1 MPVRGSRGRLS
12 QIRFLMLP
20 VQATQLVP
28 GDRQSAGRLG
38 SAAMISV
45 VVVDDEHLV
54 RSGFAALLGSDPEIT
69 VVGTADDGDA
79 ALAVIRRER
88 PDVVLMDI
96 RMPGRDGVSTTAAI
110 TADPAL
116 SGTRVIVLTTF
127 DLDEYVHA
135 ALRAG
140 ASGFL
145 LKDAQPTD
153 LLAAVH
159 LVAQGESVLAPAL
172 VRRLIAAYVETPTT
186 SSKPAWLDSLTPREI
201 EVLVAVARGLSN
213 AEIGN
218 ALYMSA
224 ATAKTHV
231 GRLLTK
237 LSARD
242 RTHLVIAAYEAGLI
256 SRH

>member
-1 MPVRGSRGRLS
+1 
-12 QIRFLMLP
+12 
-20 VQATQLVP
+20 
-28 GDRQSAGRLG
+28 
-38 SAAMISV
+38 MISV
-45 VVVDDEHLV
+45 VVVDDEQLV
-54 RSGFAALLGSDPEIT
+54 RSGFAALLASDPEIT
-69 VVGTADDGDA
+69 VAGTAGDGDA

-96 RMPGRDGVSTTAAI
+96 RMPGRDGVSATAAI
-110 TADPAL
+110 TADQTL

-159 LVAQGESVLAPAL
+159 LVAAGESVLAPSL
-172 VRRLIAAYVETPTT
+172 VRRLIAAYVETPATA
-186 SSKPAWLDSLTPREI
+186 SRPPWLDSLTPREV
-201 EVLVAVARGLSN
+201 EVLVEVARGLSN
-213 AEIGN
+213 AEIGD

-231 GRLLTK
+231 GRLLMK
-237 LSARD
+237 LNARD
-242 RTHLVIAAYEAGLI
+242 RTHLVIAAYEAGLV
-256 SRH
+256 R

>member
-1 MPVRGSRGRLS
+1 
-12 QIRFLMLP
+12 
-20 VQATQLVP
+20 
-28 GDRQSAGRLG
+28 
-38 SAAMISV
+38 MISV

-54 RSGFAALLGSDPEIT
+54 RSGFAALLSSDPDIE
-69 VVGTADDGDA
+69 VVGTAESGDA
-79 ALAVIRRER
+79 ALTVARRER
-88 PDVVLMDI
+88 PDVILMDI
-96 RMPGRDGVSTTAAI
+96 RMPGRDGVSATAAI

-116 SGTRVIVLTTF
+116 SRTRVIVLTTF

-145 LKDAQPTD
+145 LKDTQPAT

-159 LVAQGESVLAPAL
+159 QVAEGESVLAPSL
-172 VRRLIAAYVETPTT
+172 VRRLIAAYVETLPAAKPT
-186 SSKPAWLDSLTPREI
+186 WLNSLTAREV

-213 AEIGN
+213 AEIGVS
-218 ALYMSA
+218 LHMSA

-237 LSARD
+237 LGVRD
-242 RTHLVIAAYEAGLI
+242 RTHLVIAAYEAGLVD
-256 SRH
+256 R

>member
-1 MPVRGSRGRLS
+1 
-12 QIRFLMLP
+12 
-20 VQATQLVP
+20 
-28 GDRQSAGRLG
+28 
-38 SAAMISV
+38 MISV
-45 VVVDDEHLV
+45 VVVDDEQLV
-54 RSGFAALLGSDPEIT
+54 RSGFAALLASDPEVT
-69 VVGTADDGDA
+69 VVGTAGDGDT

-96 RMPGRDGVSTTAAI
+96 RMPGRDGVSATAAV

-159 LVAQGESVLAPAL
+159 LVDQGESVLAPAL
-172 VRRLIAAYVETPTT
+172 IRRLIATYVQTPTT
-186 SSKPAWLDSLTPREI
+186 APRPVWLDSLTPREI
-201 EVLVAVARGLSN
+201 EVLVAVARGLNN
-213 AEIGN
+213 AEIGD

-237 LSARD
+237 LNVRD

-256 SRH
+256 NRT

>member
-1 MPVRGSRGRLS
+1 
-12 QIRFLMLP
+12 
-20 VQATQLVP
+20 
-28 GDRQSAGRLG
+28 
-38 SAAMISV
+38 MITV

-54 RSGFAALLGSDPEIT
+54 RSGFAALLDSDPEIT
-69 VVGTADDGDA
+69 VVGTADSGDA
-79 ALAVIRRER
+79 ALVVVRRER

-96 RMPGRDGVSTTAAI
+96 RMPGRDGVSATAAI
-110 TADPAL
+110 TDDPAL

-145 LKDAQPTD
+145 LKDAQPAD
-153 LLAAVH
+153 LLTAVH
-159 LVAQGESVLAPAL
+159 LVARGESVLAPSL
-172 VRRLIAAYVETPTT
+172 VRRLIATYVETPATAA
-186 SSKPAWLDSLTPREI
+186 KPAWLKSLTPREV

-213 AEIGN
+213 AEIGDS
-218 ALYMSA
+218 LYMSA

-237 LSARD
+237 LGARD
-242 RTHLVIAAYEAGLI
+242 RTHLVIAAYEAGLLD
-256 SRH
+256 RT

>member
-1 MPVRGSRGRLS
+1 
-12 QIRFLMLP
+12 
-20 VQATQLVP
+20 
-28 GDRQSAGRLG
+28 
-38 SAAMISV
+38 MISV

-54 RSGFAALLGSDPEIT
+54 RSGFAALLASDPEIT
-69 VVGTADDGDA
+69 VVGTAGDGDT
-79 ALAVIRRER
+79 ALAVVRREQ

-96 RMPGRDGVSTTAAI
+96 RMPGRDGVSATAAI

-116 SGTRVIVLTTF
+116 RGTRVLVLTTF

-145 LKDAQPTD
+145 LKDARPAD

-159 LVAQGESVLAPAL
+159 LVAEGESVLAPAL
-172 VRRLIAAYVETPTT
+172 VGRLIAAYVQTPTNAT
-186 SSKPAWLDSLTPREI
+186 RPAWLDSLTPREV

-218 ALYMSA
+218 TLYMSA

-231 GRLLTK
+231 GRLLSK
-237 LSARD
+237 LNARD
-242 RTHLVIAAYEAGLI
+242 RTHLVIAAYEAGLV
-256 SRH
+256 R

>member
-1 MPVRGSRGRLS
+1 
-12 QIRFLMLP
+12 
-20 VQATQLVP
+20 
-28 GDRQSAGRLG
+28 
-38 SAAMISV
+38 MISV

-54 RSGFAALLGSDPEIT
+54 RSGFAALLGSEPEIT

-96 RMPGRDGVSTTAAI
+96 RMPGRVGVSTTAAI

-159 LVAQGESVLAPAL
+159 LVAQGESVLAPGSGRPTY
-172 VRRLIAAYVETPTT
+172 RRL
-186 SSKPAWLDSLTPREI
+186 R
-201 EVLVAVARGLSN
+201 
-213 AEIGN
+213 
-218 ALYMSA
+218 
-224 ATAKTHV
+224 
-231 GRLLTK
+231 
-237 LSARD
+237 
-242 RTHLVIAAYEAGLI
+242 
-256 SRH
+256 

>member
-1 MPVRGSRGRLS
+1 
-12 QIRFLMLP
+12 
-20 VQATQLVP
+20 
-28 GDRQSAGRLG
+28 
-38 SAAMISV
+38 MISV

-54 RSGFAALLGSDPEIT
+54 RSGFAALLASDPDIT
-69 VVGTADDGDA
+69 VVGTAGDGDT
-79 ALAVIRRER
+79 ALAVVRREQ

-96 RMPGRDGVSTTAAI
+96 RMPGRDGVIATAAI

-116 SGTRVIVLTTF
+116 SGTRVLVLTTF

-145 LKDAQPTD
+145 LKDAQPAD

-159 LVAQGESVLAPAL
+159 LVAEGESVLAPAL
-172 VRRLIAAYVETPTT
+172 VGRLIAAYVQTPTNAT
-186 SSKPAWLDSLTPREI
+186 RPAWLDSLTPREV

-218 ALYMSA
+218 TLYMSA

-231 GRLLTK
+231 GRLLSK
-237 LSARD
+237 LNARD
-242 RTHLVIAAYEAGLI
+242 RTHLVIAAYEAGLV
-256 SRH
+256 R

>member
-1 MPVRGSRGRLS
+1 
-12 QIRFLMLP
+12 
-20 VQATQLVP
+20 
-28 GDRQSAGRLG
+28 
-38 SAAMISV
+38 MISV

-54 RSGFAALLGSDPEIT
+54 RSGFAALLDSDPEIT
-69 VVGTADDGDA
+69 VVGTAGDGDT
-79 ALAVIRRER
+79 ALAAVRRER

-96 RMPGRDGVSTTAAI
+96 RMPGRDGVSATAAI

-116 SGTRVIVLTTF
+116 SETRVLVLTTF

-145 LKDAQPTD
+145 LKDAQPAD

-159 LVAQGESVLAPAL
+159 LVAEGESVLAPAL
-172 VRRLIAAYVETPTT
+172 VRRLIAAYVQTPTNAAR
-186 SSKPAWLDSLTPREI
+186 PAWLDSLTPREV

-218 ALYMSA
+218 TLYMSA

-231 GRLLTK
+231 GRLLSK
-237 LSARD
+237 LNARD
-242 RTHLVIAAYEAGLI
+242 RTHLVIAAYEAGLV
-256 SRH
+256 R

>member
-1 MPVRGSRGRLS
+1 
-12 QIRFLMLP
+12 
-20 VQATQLVP
+20 
-28 GDRQSAGRLG
+28 
-38 SAAMISV
+38 MISV

-54 RSGFAALLGSDPEIT
+54 RSGFAALLHSDPEIT
-69 VVGTADDGDA
+69 VVGTAGDGDT
-79 ALAVIRRER
+79 ALAVVRRER

-96 RMPGRDGVSTTAAI
+96 RMPGRDGVSATAAI

-116 SGTRVIVLTTF
+116 SETRVLVLTTF

-145 LKDAQPTD
+145 LKDAQPAD

-159 LVAQGESVLAPAL
+159 LVAEGESVLAPAL
-172 VRRLIAAYVETPTT
+172 VRRLIAAYVQTPTNAAR
-186 SSKPAWLDSLTPREI
+186 PPWLDSLTPREV

-218 ALYMSA
+218 TLYMSA

-231 GRLLTK
+231 GRLLSK
-237 LSARD
+237 LNARD
-242 RTHLVIAAYEAGLI
+242 RTHLVIAAYEAGLV
-256 SRH
+256 R

>member
-1 MPVRGSRGRLS
+1 
-12 QIRFLMLP
+12 
-20 VQATQLVP
+20 
-28 GDRQSAGRLG
+28 
-38 SAAMISV
+38 MISV
-45 VVVDDEHLV
+45 VVVDDEQLV
-54 RSGFAALLGSDPEIT
+54 RSGFAALLTSDPEIT
-69 VVGTADDGDA
+69 VVGTAGDGDT
-79 ALAVIRRER
+79 ALAVIRREN

-96 RMPGRDGVSTTAAI
+96 RMPGRDGVSATAAI

-116 SGTRVIVLTTF
+116 SGTRIIVLTTF

-145 LKDAQPTD
+145 LKDAQPAD

-172 VRRLIAAYVETPTT
+172 IRRLITAYVKTPATNV
-186 SSKPAWLDSLTPREI
+186 SKPAWLSSLTPRET
-201 EVLVAVARGLSN
+201 EVLVAVGRGLSN
-213 AEIGN
+213 AEIGA

-237 LSARD
+237 LDARD

-256 SRH
+256 DRDRA

>member
-1 MPVRGSRGRLS
+1 
-12 QIRFLMLP
+12 
-20 VQATQLVP
+20 
-28 GDRQSAGRLG
+28 
-38 SAAMISV
+38 MISV

-54 RSGFAALLGSDPEIT
+54 RSGFAALLASDPEIT
-69 VVGTADDGDA
+69 VVGTAESGDA
-79 ALAVIRRER
+79 ALTVVRRER

-96 RMPGRDGVSTTAAI
+96 RMPGRDGVSATAAI

-116 SGTRVIVLTTF
+116 SKTRVIVLTTF

-145 LKDAQPTD
+145 LKDAHPAD

-159 LVAQGESVLAPAL
+159 QVAQGESVLAPSL
-172 VRRLIAAYVETPTT
+172 VRRLIAAFVEAPPATA
-186 SSKPAWLDSLTPREI
+186 KPAWFNSLTAREI
-201 EVLVAVARGLSN
+201 EVLAAVARGLSN
-213 AEIGN
+213 AEIGA
-218 ALYMSA
+218 ALHMSA

-237 LSARD
+237 LGARD
-242 RTHLVIAAYEAGLI
+242 RTHLVIAAYEAGLVD
-256 SRH
+256 R

>member
-1 MPVRGSRGRLS
+1 
-12 QIRFLMLP
+12 
-20 VQATQLVP
+20 
-28 GDRQSAGRLG
+28 
-38 SAAMISV
+38 MISV
-45 VVVDDEHLV
+45 VVVDDEQLV
-54 RSGFAALLGSDPEIT
+54 RSGFAALLGSDPEIK
-69 VVGTADDGDA
+69 VVGTAGDGDA

-96 RMPGRDGVSTTAAI
+96 RMPGRDGVSATAAI

-116 SGTRVIVLTTF
+116 ARTRVIVLTTF

-145 LKDAQPTD
+145 LKDAQPND

-159 LVAQGESVLAPAL
+159 LVAEGESVLAPVL
-172 VRRLIAAYVETPTT
+172 VRRLIAAYVKAPT
-186 SSKPAWLDSLTPREI
+186 SASKPPWLDALTPREI
-201 EVLVAVARGLSN
+201 EVLVAVGRGLSN
-213 AEIGN
+213 AEIGD

-231 GRLLTK
+231 GHLLTK
-237 LSARD
+237 LDARD
-242 RTHLVIAAYEAGLI
+242 RTHLVIAAYEAGLMD
-256 SRH
+256 RA

>member
-1 MPVRGSRGRLS
+1 
-12 QIRFLMLP
+12 
-20 VQATQLVP
+20 
-28 GDRQSAGRLG
+28 
-38 SAAMISV
+38 MISV

-69 VVGTADDGDA
+69 VVGTAENGDA
-79 ALAVIRRER
+79 ALVVIRRER
-88 PDVVLMDI
+88 PEVVLMDI

-116 SGTRVIVLTTF
+116 AGTRVIVLTTF

-145 LKDAQPTD
+145 LKDARPSE

-159 LVAQGESVLAPAL
+159 LVARGESVLAPAL
-172 VRRLIAAYVETPTT
+172 VRRLIAAFVETPATA
-186 SSKPAWLDSLTPREI
+186 SKPAWLDALTPRET
-201 EVLVAVARGLSN
+201 EVLAAVARGLSN
-213 AEIGN
+213 AEIGA
-218 ALYMSA
+218 ALHMSA

-237 LSARD
+237 LNARD
-242 RTHLVIAAYEAGLI
+242 RTHLVIAAYEAKLI
-256 SRH
+256 R

>member
-1 MPVRGSRGRLS
+1 
-12 QIRFLMLP
+12 
-20 VQATQLVP
+20 
-28 GDRQSAGRLG
+28 
-38 SAAMISV
+38 MISV
-45 VVVDDEHLV
+45 VVVDDEQLV
-54 RSGFAALLGSDPEIT
+54 RSGFAALLASDPEIT
-69 VVGTADDGDA
+69 VVGTAGDGDT
-79 ALAVIRRER
+79 ALAVIRREN

-96 RMPGRDGVSTTAAI
+96 RMPGRDGVSATAAI

-116 SGTRVIVLTTF
+116 SGTRIIVLTTF

-145 LKDAQPTD
+145 LKDAQPAD

-172 VRRLIAAYVETPTT
+172 IRRLITAYVQTPATT
-186 SSKPAWLDSLTPREI
+186 VSKPAWLSSLTPRET
-201 EVLVAVARGLSN
+201 EVLVAVGRGLSN
-213 AEIGN
+213 AEIGA

-237 LSARD
+237 LAARD

-256 SRH
+256 DRDRA

>member
-1 MPVRGSRGRLS
+1 
-12 QIRFLMLP
+12 
-20 VQATQLVP
+20 
-28 GDRQSAGRLG
+28 
-38 SAAMISV
+38 MISV

-54 RSGFAALLGSDPEIT
+54 RSGFAALLASDPEIT
-69 VVGTADDGDA
+69 VVGTAENGDA
-79 ALAVIRRER
+79 GLAVVRRER
-88 PDVVLMDI
+88 PDIVLMDI
-96 RMPGRDGVSTTAAI
+96 RMPGRDGVSATAAI

-159 LVAQGESVLAPAL
+159 LVAAGESVLAPSL
-172 VRRLIAAYVETPTT
+172 VRRLIAAYVETPATT
-186 SSKPAWLDSLTPREI
+186 SRPPWLDSLTPREV
-201 EVLVAVARGLSN
+201 EVLVEVARGLSN
-213 AEIGN
+213 AEIGD

-231 GRLLTK
+231 GRLLMK
-237 LSARD
+237 LNARD
-242 RTHLVIAAYEAGLI
+242 RTHLVIAAYEAGLV
-256 SRH
+256 R

>member
-1 MPVRGSRGRLS
+1 
-12 QIRFLMLP
+12 
-20 VQATQLVP
+20 
-28 GDRQSAGRLG
+28 
-38 SAAMISV
+38 MISV

-54 RSGFAALLGSDPEIT
+54 RSGFAALLASDPEIT
-69 VVGTADDGDA
+69 VVGTAGDGDT
-79 ALAVIRRER
+79 ALAVVRREQ

-96 RMPGRDGVSTTAAI
+96 RMPGRDGVSATAAI

-116 SGTRVIVLTTF
+116 SGTRVLVLTTF

-145 LKDAQPTD
+145 LKDARPAD

-159 LVAQGESVLAPAL
+159 LVAEGESVLAPAL
-172 VRRLIAAYVETPTT
+172 VGRLIAAYVQTPTNAAR
-186 SSKPAWLDSLTPREI
+186 PAWLDSLTPREV

-218 ALYMSA
+218 TLYMSA

-231 GRLLTK
+231 GRLLSK
-237 LSARD
+237 LNARD
-242 RTHLVIAAYEAGLI
+242 RTHLVIAAYEAGLV
-256 SRH
+256 R